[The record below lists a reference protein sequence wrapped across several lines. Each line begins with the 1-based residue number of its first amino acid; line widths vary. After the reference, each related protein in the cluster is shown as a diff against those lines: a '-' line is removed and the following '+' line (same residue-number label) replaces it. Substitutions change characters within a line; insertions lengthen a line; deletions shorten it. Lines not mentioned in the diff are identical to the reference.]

1 MIEALEPY
9 VHTVCFF
16 DPQGQAKRLLELFR
30 RRTGA
35 LPYPDKLGRVVMLQS
50 VARITEHRT
59 KRKISKAAPR
69 NYAPA
74 RREQKVKRVV
84 PRLVCT
90 KHGQS
95 AHLALSAS

>member
-59 KRKISKAAPR
+59 KRKISKAAPKLR
-69 NYAPA
+69 PLAASKTKTGKAPFWGFS
-74 RREQKVKRVV
+74 QN
-84 PRLVCT
+84 T
-90 KHGQS
+90 IFS
-95 AHLALSAS
+95 LAT